1 MSTLKLGI
9 VGLPNVGKSTLFNAL
24 TKNNILAAN
33 YPFAT
38 IEPNTGIVPVPD
50 ERLGKLSTIFNSAPI
65 VYSTVTFVDIAGL
78 VKGASKGE
86 GLGNQFLANIRE
98 CDAILHLVRAFE
110 TGDVVH
116 VENRVH
122 PQEDIKTIE
131 TELALADLQTI
142 EKSLPRLNKMTKADP
157 KQKPKIEMVERAKAL
172 LDQGRL
178 LSSNPDLADDETIKQ
193 LQLITSKPIIYA
205 FNVDETDLSDTSKLD
220 DLRKIVSPSKAVF
233 INAKFEHGLN
243 DMAEAEAQEFL
254 DLAGLKESGLEQV
267 IKVAFDTLGLQSYLT
282 AGDKEVR
289 AWTIKKGST
298 APEAAGAIHTDFQ
311 RGFIAAD
318 IVACNSLLEAGSW
331 SSARSSGKV
340 RTEGKTYVMQPDDVV
355 EFKFNV

>member
-1 MSTLKLGI
+1 MSTSIGI

-50 ERLGKLSTIFNSAPI
+50 ERLNKLSDMYNGAPI
-65 VYSTVTFVDIAGL
+65 VNSTVTFVDIAGL

-110 TGDVVH
+110 TGDVLH
-116 VENRVH
+116 VENRIH
-122 PQEDIKTIE
+122 PEQDIQTIE

-142 EKSLPRLNKMTKADP
+142 ENSLPRLQKLAKSDP
-157 KQKPKIEMVERAKAL
+157 KTRPDLEKLEQAKNM
-172 LDQGRL
+172 LDKGKL
-178 LSSNPDLADDETIKQ
+178 LSSDEELSSEEVIQQ
-193 LQLITSKPIIYA
+193 LQLITAKPVIYA
-205 FNVDETDLSDTSKLD
+205 FNVDETDMDNSEKLNS
-220 DLRKIVSPSKAVF
+220 LRQLASPAEAVF

-243 DMAEAEAQEFL
+243 DMAEEDAQEFL

-267 IKVAFDTLGLQSYLT
+267 IKSAFNILGLQSYLT
-282 AGDKEVR
+282 AGEKEVR
-289 AWTIKKGST
+289 SWTIKKGST
-298 APEAAGAIHTDFQ
+298 APEAAGVIHGDFQ

-318 IVACNSLLEAGSW
+318 IASYEALIEAGSW
-331 SSARSSGKV
+331 TAAKTQGRV
-340 RTEGKTYVMQPDDVV
+340 RTEGKTYIMQPNDVV

>member
-1 MSTLKLGI
+1 MSLNIGI

-50 ERLGKLSTIFNSAPI
+50 DRLIKLSAIFNDAPI

-78 VKGASKGE
+78 VKGASEGE
-86 GLGNQFLANIRE
+86 GLGNKFLANIRE

-122 PQEDIKTIE
+122 PAEDIKTIE

-142 EKSLPRLNKMTKADP
+142 EKSLPRLNKMAKADP
-157 KQKPKIEMVERAKAL
+157 KQKPKIQIVEKAKAI
-172 LDQGRL
+172 LDEGRL
-178 LSSNPDLADDETIKQ
+178 LSSDSELSEDETIKE

-205 FNVDETDLSDTSKLD
+205 FNIDETDLADSK
-220 DLRKIVSPSKAVF
+220 KIAGLKSIVEPAKAVF

-243 DMAEAEAQEFL
+243 DMDEADAKEFL

-289 AWTIKKGST
+289 AWTIRKDST
-298 APEAAGAIHTDFQ
+298 APEAAGVIHTDFQ

-318 IVACNSLLEAGSW
+318 IVACASLLDAGSW
-331 SSARSSGKV
+331 SVARSSGKV
-340 RTEGKTYVMQPDDVV
+340 RTEGKTYIMQPDDVV

>member
-1 MSTLKLGI
+1 MSTSIGI
-9 VGLPNVGKSTLFNAL
+9 VGLPNIGKSTLFNAL

-50 ERLGKLSTIFNSAPI
+50 ERLIKLSELHKEAPI
-65 VYSTVTFVDIAGL
+65 VNSTVTFVDIAGL

-86 GLGNQFLANIRE
+86 GLGNQFLANVRE

-116 VENRVH
+116 VENRIH
-122 PQEDIKTIE
+122 PEDDIKTIE

-142 EKSLPRLNKMTKADP
+142 ENSLPRIQKMAKSDP
-157 KQKPKIEMVERAKAL
+157 KTRPSLEKLLKAKAI
-172 LDQGRL
+172 LDQGEL
-178 LSSNPDLADDETIKQ
+178 LSSNDELTNDEVIKH
-193 LQLITSKPIIYA
+193 LQLITMKPIIYA
-205 FNVDETDLSDTSKLD
+205 FNVDETDMDNSKKLGA
-220 DLRKIVSPSKAVF
+220 LKKLVAPAEAVF

-243 DMAEAEAQEFL
+243 DMGEDDAKEFL

-267 IKVAFDTLGLQSYLT
+267 IKSAFNILGLQSYLT
-282 AGDKEVR
+282 AGEKEVR
-289 AWTIKKGST
+289 SWTIKKGST
-298 APEAAGAIHTDFQ
+298 APEAAGAIHGDFQ

-318 IVACNSLLEAGSW
+318 IIAYSSLVSAGSW
-331 SSARSSGKV
+331 PNARTQGKV
-340 RTEGKTYVMQPDDVV
+340 RTEGKTYIMQPDDVV